1 LLISVSR
8 ETSAQAT
15 AVVRF
20 FQENPVPQAIGG
32 ARDWNEARRGA
43 AATTLSLIKSSD
55 CAKAHGVGS
64 GGVTVGVGIAGGDR
78 RIARML
84 NRRDPGRVAG
94 QFIRVDVSERHDELQ
109 RQRKQ
114 REPTTPPRA

>member
-1 LLISVSR
+1 M
-8 ETSAQAT
+8 
-15 AVVRF
+15 VV
-20 FQENPVPQAIGG
+20 
-32 ARDWNEARRGA
+32 
-43 AATTLSLIKSSD
+43 
-55 CAKAHGVGS
+55 
-64 GGVTVGVGIAGGDR
+64 VTVGVGIAGGDR